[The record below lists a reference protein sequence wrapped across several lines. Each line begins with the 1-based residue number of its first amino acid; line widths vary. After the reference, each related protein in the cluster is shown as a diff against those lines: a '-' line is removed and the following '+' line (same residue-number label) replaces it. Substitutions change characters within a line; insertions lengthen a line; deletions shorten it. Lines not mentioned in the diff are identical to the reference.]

1 MTVKTNHGEFE
12 VKPLT
17 FRDRRV
23 LHSIEIKSVKD
34 GDIDLSS
41 FFDVLSWV
49 MDYAFDDAEKELNH
63 LDDNQID
70 EVLLAIYNNYKEP
83 SKKK

>member
-1 MTVKTNHGEFE
+1 MTIKTDHGKFE

-17 FRDRRV
+17 FKDRRT
-23 LHSIEIKSVKD
+23 LHKIEVSSIKNGEIDFSTFYD
-34 GDIDLSS
+34 ALE
-41 FFDVLSWV
+41 WV
-49 MDYAFDDAEKELNH
+49 MNFAFENPEDELKG

-70 EVLLAIYNNYKEP
+70 EVLLAIYNKYKEP

>member
-1 MTVKTNHGEFE
+1 MTVKTDHGEFE

-17 FRDRRV
+17 FQDRRK
-23 LHSIEIKSVKD
+23 LHSIEVKSVKD

-41 FFDVLSWV
+41 FFDVLDWV
-49 MDYAFDDAEKELNH
+49 MNYAFDKPEELLNH
-63 LDDNQID
+63 LDDNQVD

>member
-1 MTVKTNHGEFE
+1 MTVKTDHGEFE

-17 FRDRRV
+17 FQDRRK
-23 LHSIEIKSVKD
+23 LHSIEVRSVKD

-41 FFDVLSWV
+41 FFDVLNWV
-49 MDYAFDDAEKELNH
+49 MNHAFDKPEELLDH
-63 LDDNQID
+63 LDDNQVD
-70 EVLLAIYNNYKEP
+70 EVLLAIYNQYKEP

>member
-1 MTVKTNHGEFE
+1 M
-12 VKPLT
+12 
-17 FRDRRV
+17 
-23 LHSIEIKSVKD
+23 KD

>member
-1 MTVKTNHGEFE
+1 MTVKTDHGEFE

-17 FRDRRV
+17 FRDRRA
-23 LHSIEIKSVKD
+23 LHSIEVKSVKD

-41 FFDVLSWV
+41 FFDVLNWV
-49 MDYAFDDAEKELNH
+49 MDHAFDDAEKVLNH

>member
-1 MTVKTNHGEFE
+1 MTVKTDHGEFE

-17 FRDRRV
+17 FQDRRK
-23 LHSIEIKSVKD
+23 LHSIEVRSVKD

-41 FFDVLSWV
+41 FFDVLDWV
-49 MDYAFDDAEKELNH
+49 MNHAFDKPEESLDH
-63 LDDNQID
+63 LDDNQVD
-70 EVLLAIYNNYKEP
+70 EVPLAIYNQYKAP